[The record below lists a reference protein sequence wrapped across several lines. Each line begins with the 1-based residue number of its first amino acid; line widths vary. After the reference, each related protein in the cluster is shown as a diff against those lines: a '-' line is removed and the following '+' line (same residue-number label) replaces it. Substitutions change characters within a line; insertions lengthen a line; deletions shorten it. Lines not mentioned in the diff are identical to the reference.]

1 MTLTKSAPLA
11 TVGSQIETL
20 LAELRRL
27 SLESGSAWSET
38 DLTLTQMRALA
49 IVQLRHPMTVGAL
62 GSEMGMSLASA
73 SALSD
78 RLFRAGLFRRERDA
92 SDRRQVLLELEPK
105 ATRFLRRIEEHSR
118 TRLRHTLAAMKP
130 HERDAL
136 ATALGAFIRVLGED
150 SGGRVR

>member
-1 MTLTKSAPLA
+1 MLLA
-11 TVGSQIETL
+11 ASSQIETL

-27 SLESGSAWSET
+27 SLESRSVWSQT

-49 IVQLRHPMTVGAL
+49 IVQLRQPLTVGAL

-92 SDRRQVLLELEPK
+92 SDRRLVLLQLEPK
-105 ATRFLRRIEEHSR
+105 ATRFLRRIEERSR
-118 TRLRHTLAAMKP
+118 TRLRRALAAMKP

-136 ATALGAFIRVLGED
+136 ATALGAFIRVLGEE
-150 SGGRVR
+150 SGGLR